1 MSFASFAHRVR
12 AVCAVVACAGAGLA
26 TPGELRAQRGEVGTG
41 GIKGLVR
48 DSLGQPVVGAQVAVA
63 GTSVVVESDDNG
75 EFLLAKAAPG
85 ETSLRI
91 RRIGFRPDTVRVK
104 VLAGETAAADIT
116 LARLAIEL
124 DPLVVVGRR
133 NLSGRMAGFY
143 ERMSRGAGGHFLTR
157 EAIDRRNPVNMTD
170 LFRMIPGARV
180 EGRGFGRTV
189 VRFRG
194 ARNAPLV
201 WLDGTPLYAAEFDLD
216 SVDPRTFEGVE
227 IYSGPASVPAEFQGN
242 RSISSAGGT
251 IILWTKEG
259 ELRPKKRKKD
269 QLSPAAVIE
278 RMVEAKTVFTAS
290 EVDTPAAPDS
300 GDLIRPVYP
309 DSMFMNA
316 IPGRAMVEFVVDAT
330 GDVNMDTFSVV
341 TTSHLLF
348 GEAVRRAVKDQR
360 YKPAL
365 RNGRAVQQVVQQPF
379 DFVPDSTILRRR
391 R

>member
-1 MSFASFAHRVR
+1 MYQSEVRHVRRAWWAVFAVSL
-12 AVCAVVACAGAGLA
+12 LA
-26 TPGELRAQRGEVGTG
+26 LFPTGSLAQRGEVGTG
-41 GIKGLVR
+41 GVKGMVR
-48 DSLGQPVVGAQVAVA
+48 DSLGFPVVGAYISVA
-63 GTSVVVESDDNG
+63 GTSVVVETDDNG
-75 EFLLAKAAPG
+75 EFVLAKAAPG

-91 RRIGFRPDTVRVK
+91 RRIGFRPDTLRVN
-104 VLAGETAAADIT
+104 VLAGETVDATFT
-116 LARLAIEL
+116 LARLAVEL
-124 DPLVVVGRR
+124 EPLVVMGRR
-133 NLSGRMAGFY
+133 NLTGRIAGFY

-157 EAIDRRNPVNMTD
+157 EHIERRNPINMTD
-170 LFRMIPGARV
+170 LFRMVPGARV
-180 EGRGFGRTV
+180 ESRGFGRTV

-194 ARNAPLV
+194 ARNPPLV
-201 WLDGTPLYAAEFDLD
+201 WLDGTPLYAGEFDLD

-227 IYSGPASVPAEFQGN
+227 VYSGPASVPAEFLGN
-242 RSISSAGGT
+242 RGISSTGGT

-269 QLSPAAVIE
+269 ELTPAAIIE
-278 RMVEAKTVFTAS
+278 RMIEAKTVFTS
-290 EVDTPAAPDS
+290 RDVDQPAAPDS

-316 IPGRAMVEFVVDAT
+316 VPGRVLAEFVVDGT
-330 GDVNMDTFSVV
+330 GDVNMDTFSIV

-365 RNGRAVQQVVQQPF
+365 RNGRPVQQVVQQPF